1 VYTVAETF
9 GTRPNGQS
17 VEGDSEESGEIERW
31 LSGLDPELWASVKAA
46 TTGKVRRGYRY
57 AEQLD
62 LTTRAEAAGKLQQLW
77 SKLVSCIDPAGN
89 PMPCS
94 RS

>member
-1 VYTVAETF
+1 
-9 GTRPNGQS
+9 
-17 VEGDSEESGEIERW
+17 
-31 LSGLDPELWASVKAA
+31 VKAA

-62 LTTRAEAAGKLQQLW
+62 LTTRAEAAEKLQQLW
-77 SKLVSCIDPAGN
+77 SKLVSRIDPAGN